1 MDTSLHH
8 HRLASM
14 AHYLTSTAT
23 YLGAALVLCLS
34 IHGKELLD
42 HFDLQVIIQRCVI
55 VFRAA
60 GLGVRKEG
68 DHVKGMTL
76 TSLKSKVK
84 REIHSWTYRST
95 PFQEQV
101 LAEGPLPTGC
111 VN

>member
-42 HFDLQVIIQRCVI
+42 HFD
-55 VFRAA
+55 FRSSFRD
-60 GLGVRKEG
+60 V
-68 DHVKGMTL
+68 
-76 TSLKSKVK
+76 
-84 REIHSWTYRST
+84 
-95 PFQEQV
+95 
-101 LAEGPLPTGC
+101 
-111 VN
+111 